1 MNANDADSLSLVF
14 DLFERVVKE
23 IADTKEISPFV
34 WLCQD
39 RFHHTF
45 IIHWREASMQK
56 LPVISPMELAQ
67 KIIRMSQ
74 MLPDHF
80 QFGIVSIGII
90 LDVVAKTSNP
100 PAKAPYQME
109 QLMNMFHEQMPF
121 HSTDNIVIYNQLLS
135 AWARSG
141 VNEAPQKME
150 NVLGT
155 MQNHGFQPNH
165 STFNIQLRYWGG
177 LGDVDRVENLLQDMQ
192 QARLEPDAISLSEV
206 IFAYAKAGKPDI
218 ASEFLE
224 KLVRNH
230 PLVDERMHGLVAS
243 RMQNILLSYRNM
255 IKYRA
260 HRMIVKKAV
269 ASAEKVYHRLRTL
282 VNVPESQNLHVTMM
296 DIYARARLARKCR
309 AIFDAVPR
317 TGATY
322 TVLIK
327 LYGNVDQA
335 PRASAFLEQMLF
347 YDSSVT
353 PSLTPFST
361 VLGAWVCSQEC
372 LFFSFAYAFIHPI
385 SLNFFLLLFV
395 DGGGRQL
402 RSSQPDSFERALKI
416 VRLLES
422 DKKCQAAN
430 LTATTSIFNALLQ
443 TLTKP
448 RPKDLADAGKLAL
461 EILDEM
467 ERRHAAGYAQVQ
479 PDNETFSIVLK
490 ILLQQGD
497 LDQSEALMSRMEA
510 TGTPSDRMPYHEIL
524 KYLSRLCSIPA
535 AERAEKI
542 LNHMRQLSK
551 QGNLGLR
558 PITSSYNTV
567 ISAFLNTVNN
577 EGYVRAWGIFLQM
590 KEDQVRPDLVTFTA
604 LIGTYSATYD
614 DKDLLEKADILLDE
628 MGQYGILADHRH
640 YCSVIEG
647 WIRCDAVQ
655 RATAILMRSIDV
667 YLNDRNARELAA
679 PNYVIMDKVVQGWAR
694 RGNLSR
700 ATELLH
706 SLYELDNEHNLPY
719 GPRLRT
725 FTNVR
730 YKWMNS
736 DLPDRNEQ
744 IVKLD
749 SVIAEIQSKNRN
761 KSKTN

>member
-1 MNANDADSLSLVF
+1 MQLLHVRRSTASILFLDRRKSIRKNQQQQQLSSQTLPKQLLPSSGNFVPYACLNAHHCPYNDRTNRKFSSATTDKDTDDRWEKLLRCRKDARTLLDSSVWYQRQRLHDAAAILSEFQRMNANDADSLSLVF

-372 LFFSFAYAFIHPI
+372 LFF
-385 SLNFFLLLFV
+385 FLLHTPLFILFLSTFSCCCLSMV
-395 DGGGRQL
+395 VVVSCDL
-402 RSSQPDSFERALKI
+402 RSQT
-416 VRLLES
+416 RL
-422 DKKCQAAN
+422 
-430 LTATTSIFNALLQ
+430 
-443 TLTKP
+443 
-448 RPKDLADAGKLAL
+448 
-461 EILDEM
+461 
-467 ERRHAAGYAQVQ
+467 
-479 PDNETFSIVLK
+479 
-490 ILLQQGD
+490 
-497 LDQSEALMSRMEA
+497 
-510 TGTPSDRMPYHEIL
+510 
-524 KYLSRLCSIPA
+524 
-535 AERAEKI
+535 
-542 LNHMRQLSK
+542 
-551 QGNLGLR
+551 
-558 PITSSYNTV
+558 
-567 ISAFLNTVNN
+567 
-577 EGYVRAWGIFLQM
+577 
-590 KEDQVRPDLVTFTA
+590 
-604 LIGTYSATYD
+604 
-614 DKDLLEKADILLDE
+614 
-628 MGQYGILADHRH
+628 
-640 YCSVIEG
+640 SV
-647 WIRCDAVQ
+647 
-655 RATAILMRSIDV
+655 
-667 YLNDRNARELAA
+667 
-679 PNYVIMDKVVQGWAR
+679 
-694 RGNLSR
+694 
-700 ATELLH
+700 H
-706 SLYELDNEHNLPY
+706 
-719 GPRLRT
+719 
-725 FTNVR
+725 
-730 YKWMNS
+730 
-736 DLPDRNEQ
+736 
-744 IVKLD
+744 
-749 SVIAEIQSKNRN
+749 
-761 KSKTN
+761 